1 MSLHSSIY
9 PKNIIVVKFFKKAF
23 RIFDFFVLWFLYE
36 GFLKFFFIAIFY
48 GLKLNV
54 ARPLS
59 RVLTCVG

>member
-48 GLKLNV
+48 GLKLQ
-54 ARPLS
+54 
-59 RVLTCVG
+59 CC